1 MLITLIQERDG
12 KVEATALEPEWQK
25 LLFQPGAH
33 YTWHDVEEETLL
45 SICLV
50 SAPEAS

>member
-1 MLITLIQERDG
+1 MLITLIEERDG

-25 LLFQPGAH
+25 LE
-33 YTWHDVEEETLL
+33 EEETLL

>member
-12 KVEATALEPEWQK
+12 KVEATALDPEWQK
-25 LLFQPGAH
+25 LEE
-33 YTWHDVEEETLL
+33 HDVEEETLL
-45 SICLV
+45 SMCLV